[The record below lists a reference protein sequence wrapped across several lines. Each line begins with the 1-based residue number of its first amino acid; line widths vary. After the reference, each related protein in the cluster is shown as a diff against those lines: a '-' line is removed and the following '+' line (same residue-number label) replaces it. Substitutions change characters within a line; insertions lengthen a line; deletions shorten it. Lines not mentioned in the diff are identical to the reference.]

1 MENKEKQQK
10 SMKIRCCVATL
21 ELLFFREGKTIV
33 FLPDTLCP
41 STAEQKQKASD
52 AMDQQHVTCL
62 TSPVP
67 DSQQFWSHF
76 IF

>member
-1 MENKEKQQK
+1 MENKKTT
-10 SMKIRCCVATL
+10 KIH
-21 ELLFFREGKTIV
+21 ENSLLRGNFGAFVFSGRKNNW

-67 DSQQFWSHF
+67 DSQQLWSHF